1 MDEEM
6 KKLLEFQKN
15 LLLNIYS
22 SQVLLLV
29 NQTMQLLPDD
39 RKKEL
44 SIRKE
49 VHNVFRELNQVKD
62 LVKEYHS

>member
-1 MDEEM
+1 M

-29 NQTMQLLPDD
+29 NQRMQLLPDD